1 MFCLNYLQCYLLTF
15 DLSSHRCEI
24 FSNISIEYG
33 NLIQQQDVITMIT
46 LDNEQLFNSMSHKIA
61 EASNIKSIMAN
72 RITPT
77 IANTGGT
84 ITTARETTT
93 SSSTTATTITSKIN
107 TAIHVSSSIKSND
120 ATIAITTTNET
131 NTSSNKTTNKTTTT
145 TTSTTTRSTISITT
159 TTINSCATTS
169 ATSTTSSSTSSCTT
183 ASEAT
188 TSSASSTTKNPCT
201 SGNLLW
207 NKTGITI
214 LSSSSPIITSG
225 VFIDLNDKLYAADE
239 NANYIVSKLLRKV
252 PGTMVVAE
260 TFGSPKLN
268 SSQLNFVNDV
278 YVDIYGNI
286 YVTDTRNYRIQKYIN
301 GSKNATSLA
310 GVNGSA
316 GSALNQLNTSR
327 YFTFDS
333 TDTYMYIVDSG
344 NHRILRYLTNSTSG
358 TNGTLVAGG
367 TGTSNANTSLNS
379 PWGIHYLPSI
389 SNDLFITNT
398 NGHSVIR
405 WTPGASSGV
414 FVAGKPGVSG
424 SNSTLLNYP
433 TGIKLDN
440 YMNIYVA
447 DTQNNR
453 IQLFCANSNI
463 GATIAGN
470 GSAGSDAI
478 QLDGPRGIAFDSA
491 MNMYIGDVGNL
502 RVQKFMK
509 L

>member
-268 SSQLNFVNDV
+268 KIIAYKSTLMDQ
-278 YVDIYGNI
+278 
-286 YVTDTRNYRIQKYIN
+286 
-301 GSKNATSLA
+301 KNATSLA

>member
-15 DLSSHRCEI
+15 DLSSNRCEI
-24 FSNISIEYG
+24 FSNISIDYG
-33 NLIQQQDVITMIT
+33 NLIRHQDVITMIT

-72 RITPT
+72 RMTPT

-131 NTSSNKTTNKTTTT
+131 NTNSTTTNSTSSNKTASKTNTNSCTA
-145 TTSTTTRSTISITT
+145 TST
-159 TTINSCATTS
+159 
-169 ATSTTSSSTSSCTT
+169 TSTTSSSTSSCTT

-239 NANYIVSKLLRKV
+239 NANYIVSKLLKKV
-252 PGTMVVAE
+252 PDTMVVAE

-268 SSQLNFVNDV
+268 SSQLNFVNDL

-286 YVTDTRNYRIQKYIN
+286 YITDTRNYRIQKYIN
-301 GSKNATSLA
+301 GSKNATTTIA

-344 NHRILRYLTNSTSG
+344 NHRILRYSTNSTSG
-358 TNGTLVAGG
+358 TYGTLVAGG
-367 TGTSNANTSLNS
+367 TGASNANTSLNS

-398 NGHSVIR
+398 DGHSVIR

-414 FVAGKPGVSG
+414 FVVGKPGVSG

-453 IQLFCANSNI
+453 IQLFCANSNT
-463 GATIAGN
+463 GTTIAGN
-470 GSAGSDAI
+470 GSAGSDAT

-491 MNMYIGDVGNL
+491 MNMYIGDTGNL